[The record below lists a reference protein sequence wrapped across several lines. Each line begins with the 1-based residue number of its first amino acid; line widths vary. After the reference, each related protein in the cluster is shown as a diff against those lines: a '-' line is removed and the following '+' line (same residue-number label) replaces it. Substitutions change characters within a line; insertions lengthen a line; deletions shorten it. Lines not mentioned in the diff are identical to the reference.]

1 MLIRLPAH
9 TQPGVGSRNCK
20 ESKVTKTELVWPTSC
35 LCQCLAPSTVRKI
48 QTGPWLLPCVTV
60 TASAHPN
67 CSDSKLYETRVFGFE
82 KIVVEAAWDV
92 AFGARIRIGCR

>member
-20 ESKVTKTELVWPTSC
+20 ESKVRKTELVWPTSC

-48 QTGPWLLPCVTV
+48 QNGPWLRRVSV

-67 CSDSKLYETRVFGFE
+67 CAHSKLYETRVCGFE
-82 KIVVEAAWDV
+82 KSVVEAAWDV
-92 AFGARIRIGCR
+92 AFGPRIRIGCR